1 MLSDIWQLSIKVSSW
16 TSSIA
21 DISMSDNSRY
31 DDTSYEWMFVMI
43 DMTMD
48 FTIRIDTISNTDSS
62 GKIFESSD
70 LRFGRFMKFKITDE
84 WYTDRGTIIVS
95 GMCSYDVF
103 TTSSSFVDITKWVD
117 NKIISYI
124 TSSIRHSMKTE
135 DVIEVGT
142 SLLHGSDFTSI
153 LCSVVDNDMSFISFI
168 TICSFESLI
177 IYCPYDTIE

>member
-1 MLSDIWQLSIKVSSW
+1 MVVDLRCFTDRERFILSYKLGTDMLSDIWQLSIKVSSW

-84 WYTDRGTIIVS
+84 
-95 GMCSYDVF
+95 
-103 TTSSSFVDITKWVD
+103 
-117 NKIISYI
+117 
-124 TSSIRHSMKTE
+124 
-135 DVIEVGT
+135 
-142 SLLHGSDFTSI
+142 
-153 LCSVVDNDMSFISFI
+153 
-168 TICSFESLI
+168 
-177 IYCPYDTIE
+177 